1 MEMDRMENF
10 RVAVIDD
17 EPIACREM
25 KRGLEKDRYFVETFP
40 DGESALRRMER
51 DPFDLVVCDLRLP
64 GVDGLQVLRKTKE
77 GNPETEFII
86 VTGHSSVDS
95 AIEAVRFGAFH
106 YVTKPVKQAVLRALA
121 GKALEKVRLVREKEA
136 LKRALYAQGTD
147 REIIGHSPAMQEV
160 FAFIKKLSPLT
171 CNVLIQG
178 ESGTG
183 KELVARALHLNGPR
197 REMPF
202 VPFNCGGFTEE
213 LIANELFGHEKGA
226 FTGAVNIKIGLLEAA
241 HKGTIFLDE
250 IGEMPLS
257 MQVKLLRFIQERSFL
272 RVGGTKPVGVDVRI
286 IAASNQI
293 LSEAVRE
300 KKFREDLY
308 YRLNVVLIPI
318 PPLRQRLDDIPVL
331 LKRFLSKYGRTC
343 GKEITGVD
351 PEVMEV
357 LQNYPY
363 PGNVR
368 ELENIVERAV
378 ALAEDHTIRLKDLP
392 SDLQTLTVKSLETRS
407 WPSLEEAERDYIR
420 RVLIETKN
428 QRALAAE
435 ILKIPRTTLWR
446 KLKRYGLD
454 PNSEVEKLRR

>member
-1 MEMDRMENF
+1 MEPEHVEPF

-25 KRGLEKDRYFVETFP
+25 KRALQKDHYLVETFS
-40 DGESALRRMER
+40 DGESALTRMER
-51 DPFDLVVCDLRLP
+51 TPFDLVVCDLRLP
-64 GVDGLQVLRKTKE
+64 GENGLGVLRRTKE
-77 GNPETEFII
+77 RTPNTEFIM

-95 AIEAVRFGAFH
+95 AIEAVQSGAFH
-106 YVTKPVKQAVLRALA
+106 YVTKPVRQAVLRALA
-121 GKALEKVRLVREKEA
+121 AKALEKVRLVKEKEI
-136 LKRALYAQGTD
+136 LTKALYSQEKERG
-147 REIIGHSPAMQEV
+147 IIGHSPAMQEV
-160 FAFIKKLSPLT
+160 FGLIQKLSPLT

-183 KELVARALHLNGPR
+183 KELVARALHFNGPR

-241 HKGTIFLDE
+241 QKGTIFLDE

-272 RVGGTKPVGVDVRI
+272 RVGGTKPVEVDVRI
-286 IAASNQI
+286 IAASNQS
-293 LSEAVRE
+293 LSEAVKE

-308 YRLNVVLIPI
+308 YRLNVVLISI

-331 LKRFLSKYGRTC
+331 LRRFLSRYSHAF
-343 GKEITGVD
+343 GKETTGVEPD
-351 PEVMEV
+351 ALEV

-378 ALAEDHTIRLKDLP
+378 ALAEEHTIRLKDLP
-392 SDLQTLTVKSLETRS
+392 SDLQTLTVKSLETHR
-407 WPSLEEAERDYIR
+407 WPSLEDAEREYIR
-420 RVLIETKN
+420 RVLIETQYQKSV
-428 QRALAAE
+428 AAQ
-435 ILKIPRTTLWR
+435 ILKIPRTSLWR
-446 KLKRYGLD
+446 KMKRLGL
-454 PNSEVEKLRR
+454 S